1 MTSNLRKFRAWFF
14 EGMKKKEAHGKP
26 DHWWKVMCLTGT
38 DYFSSMGFQPGIAF
52 MAAGFLAPLATFNLV
67 LLTLFGALPTYLLVA
82 KESPHGQGSFAIFEK
97 LLTGW
102 VGKTLVLVLLG
113 FAATDFVFTIT
124 MCAADAT
131 AHIVENPICRTFITN
146 RLLTTLVLI
155 GSLGLIFLKGFGEAV
170 KISFLLVV
178 YYLAV
183 NVIILA
189 VCVSKIAGDPS
200 VIQNWL
206 DNLFKTH
213 TSYFEMFKTS
223 ALVFPQLALG
233 MSGFETG
240 VAVMPLV
247 APTVNRKKA
256 KEEEERAENAA
267 AKGDA
272 PVEIAGAPVVAL
284 ETQPK
289 ELDDDED
296 EEDDDEDSE
305 KNLAA
310 TRSSRL
316 AAEEVLAGRVHNTRK
331 LLITVA
337 IVMAVFLMIGCFATT
352 VLIPPEL
359 FAKHGPADGRA
370 LAYLAHLYLGDT
382 FGTIYDVA
390 TILILWFAGA
400 SGMAA
405 LLSLVPQY
413 LPRYGMA
420 PDWAKARRPLVVFF
434 TLVSA
439 LITIIF
445 NAEVEAQAGAFA
457 TGLLVMITSAAIAVT
472 ALVWKKSIWLRI
484 AFSLISMVFIYSS
497 IAVTHE
503 RPDGIVISLF
513 FIGAILITSF
523 LSRALRSTELRIG
536 DVILDDKARSFIESS
551 CKRNLGVVRILAH
564 RPGGRD
570 YKIKEQEAR
579 TTHSIQNEEGDF
591 IFFEVTLTDVSEFI
605 DEHLEIKGAKKGPY
619 RVLRCASPS
628 APNAIAALLLHIRD
642 TTGKM
647 PHAYFEWTEGNPLF
661 YVMKY
666 IVLGEGETAPL
677 TREIL
682 RIAESD
688 PDKRPKVHV
697 G

>member
-52 MAAGFLAPLATFNLV
+52 TAAGYLAPLATFNLV

-82 KESPHGQGSFAIFEK
+82 KESPHGQGSFAIFER

-102 VGKTLVLVLLG
+102 VGKTLVLILLG
-113 FAATDFVFTIT
+113 FAATDFIFTIT

-131 AHIVENPICRTFITN
+131 AHIVENPLCRGFITN
-146 RLLTTLVLI
+146 RLITTLVLI

-170 KISFLLVV
+170 KISFLLVI
-178 YYLAV
+178 YYLVV
-183 NVIILA
+183 NLIVLA
-189 VCVSKIAGDPS
+189 ICLSKIAGDPT

-206 DNLFKTH
+206 DKLFTQH
-213 TSYFEMFKTS
+213 TSYLEMFKT
-223 ALVFPQLALG
+223 AAIVFPQLALG

-247 APTVNRKKA
+247 APTTKKS
-256 KEEEERAENAA
+256 EEEEALEKFA

-272 PVEIAGAPVVAL
+272 PVEIAGAPGVPSDM
-284 ETQPK
+284 PK
-289 ELDDDED
+289 DDDENNED
-296 EEDDDEDSE
+296 GEDDDEHKESE
-305 KNLAA
+305 AHCKLAI
-310 TRSSRL
+310 
-316 AAEEVLAGRVHNTRK
+316 EEALAGRVHNTRK

-337 IVMAVFLMIGCFATT
+337 IVMSIFLLIGCFATT
-352 VLIPPEL
+352 VLIPAEL

-370 LAYLAHLYLGDT
+370 LAYLAHLYLGDS
-382 FGTIYDVA
+382 FGTIYDLA

-439 LITIIF
+439 LITVVF

-472 ALVWKKSIWLRI
+472 ALVWKKNLWLRI
-484 AFSLISMVFIYSS
+484 GFSLISLVFVYAS

-523 LSRALRSTELRIG
+523 LSRAMRSTELRIG
-536 DVILDDKARSFIESS
+536 DVQLDEKAQSFIESS
-551 CKRNLGVVRILAH
+551 CKRNMGIVRILAH
-564 RPGGRD
+564 RPGGHD

-591 IFFEVTLTDVSEFI
+591 IFFEVTLTDVSEFM
-605 DEHLEIKGAKKGPY
+605 DEHLDIKGVKKGPY

-666 IVLGEGETAPL
+666 IILGEGETAPL

-688 PDKRPKVHV
+688 PEKRPKVHV